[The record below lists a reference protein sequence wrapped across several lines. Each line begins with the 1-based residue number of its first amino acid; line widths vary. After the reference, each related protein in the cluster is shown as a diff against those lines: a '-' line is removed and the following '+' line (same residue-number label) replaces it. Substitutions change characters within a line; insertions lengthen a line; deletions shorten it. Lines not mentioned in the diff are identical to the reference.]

1 MNTGNLAHGPFTGLR
16 VVDMTVAI
24 QGPHAGAFLG
34 DMGAEVIK
42 VEPPGGELNRYARGP
57 GFDFDM
63 EVMGS
68 QQIAMNRGK
77 KSIALDVHTRL
88 GMSVLR
94 ELIKDSDVFITN
106 YRAEALD
113 RMELSYADL
122 SQINPRLVYGRVSGF
137 GPKGEDAGKAMLD
150 GAAQARGGL
159 AAVSGP
165 ADGPPMPPGA
175 TIADPSGAMQLCL
188 GVITALFVRE
198 RTGKGQEVNTSALGA
213 MMWLQSWELTHTAMT
228 GADLSRD
235 GQHNPSIAS
244 PYGVYQASD
253 GGSFLL
259 AVAMS
264 DESWDEFLVFG
275 GKAHIAVD
283 SRWDTA
289 AKRIG
294 IRGDGDGVPEV
305 RAEMREAFSSH
316 TTAEW
321 EEFFREHPEIIYE
334 RVQDYRE
341 LLIDPQAIANSYLVD
356 IPVPNFGTTKVVSNV
371 VHFSETPGAGPQL
384 PPPCLGEHT
393 SEIMLGL
400 GFSEQEV
407 GEVLAPIDSAAA
419 EVIDLVIP

>member
-1 MNTGNLAHGPFTGLR
+1 MNTSNLAHGPFTGLK

-34 DMGAEVIK
+34 DMGAEVVK

-88 GMSVLR
+88 GMSVLQ

-122 SQINPRLVYGRVSGF
+122 SQINPRLVYGRVRTKRRGRWKGDARWRCPSEGRISGCF
-137 GPKGEDAGKAMLD
+137 RPCRRTSNATGSHDRRSFRSDATLFRRDHRPIRSRANRKRSRGKYVSTRRDDVASILGTYPHGND
-150 GAAQARGGL
+150 GSRPLAR
-159 AAVSGP
+159 
-165 ADGPPMPPGA
+165 
-175 TIADPSGAMQLCL
+175 
-188 GVITALFVRE
+188 
-198 RTGKGQEVNTSALGA
+198 
-213 MMWLQSWELTHTAMT
+213 
-228 GADLSRD
+228 
-235 GQHNPSIAS
+235 